1 MSIRSYFAYS
11 LPGHKI
17 LGSDIVLSTD
27 FVYCFPCLLEWKSL
41 RPTSLFYRGGLISP
55 YFDLTIKSLQLKTRN
70 HSRISSLLLL
80 RETLLNDLKI
90 FPFHLFYCLPK
101 GYQLL
106 VNQIYCIFSF
116 FLSLFLSHLLIFTF
130 SILDCSNF
138 SSLFPIS
145 PAIVYICCF
154 ESDLHFYNDYIFLL
168 FCTLVPSTHSY
179 LFVVLSFIHSSL
191 EA

>member
-1 MSIRSYFAYS
+1 MCPNQKLRSHCRPSFPS
-11 LPGHKI
+11 LPISNQLI
-17 LGSDIVLSTD
+17 L
-27 FVYCFPCLLEWKSL
+27 FQYPPNLLFQFIL
-41 RPTSLFYRGGLISP
+41 PLMLGV
-55 YFDLTIKSLQLKTRN
+55 
-70 HSRISSLLLL
+70 
-80 RETLLNDLKI
+80 I
-90 FPFHLFYCLPK
+90 FF
-101 GYQLL
+101 
-106 VNQIYCIFSF
+106 F

-145 PAIVYICCF
+145 PAIVSICCF